1 MSKEGL
7 TVMMQNINADFQ
19 QLQFPLK
26 EGKKKT
32 QKTQLTKETNSSDFI
47 SQALAYQQQ
56 WNWTACHFVGIFG
69 FNIFGTPNYSPV
81 PPQGLTAALC
91 T

>member
-19 QLQFPLK
+19 QLRFPLK

-32 QKTQLTKETNSSDFI
+32 TKNPT
-47 SQALAYQQQ
+47 
-56 WNWTACHFVGIFG
+56 
-69 FNIFGTPNYSPV
+69 
-81 PPQGLTAALC
+81 
-91 T
+91 

>member
-26 EGKKKT
+26 EGKKKNHKKPNLLKK
-32 QKTQLTKETNSSDFI
+32 QIVVI
-47 SQALAYQQQ
+47 S
-56 WNWTACHFVGIFG
+56 F
-69 FNIFGTPNYSPV
+69 PRP
-81 PPQGLTAALC
+81 
-91 T
+91 

>member
-7 TVMMQNINADFQ
+7 TVMMQNVNADFQ

-56 WNWTACHFVGIFG
+56 WN
-69 FNIFGTPNYSPV
+69 
-81 PPQGLTAALC
+81 
-91 T
+91 

>member
-26 EGKKKT
+26 EGKKK
-32 QKTQLTKETNSSDFI
+32 KTTKNPT
-47 SQALAYQQQ
+47 Y
-56 WNWTACHFVGIFG
+56 
-69 FNIFGTPNYSPV
+69 
-81 PPQGLTAALC
+81 
-91 T
+91 

>member
-26 EGKKKT
+26 EE
-32 QKTQLTKETNSSDFI
+32 KEKDKNPT
-47 SQALAYQQQ
+47 Y
-56 WNWTACHFVGIFG
+56 
-69 FNIFGTPNYSPV
+69 
-81 PPQGLTAALC
+81 
-91 T
+91 